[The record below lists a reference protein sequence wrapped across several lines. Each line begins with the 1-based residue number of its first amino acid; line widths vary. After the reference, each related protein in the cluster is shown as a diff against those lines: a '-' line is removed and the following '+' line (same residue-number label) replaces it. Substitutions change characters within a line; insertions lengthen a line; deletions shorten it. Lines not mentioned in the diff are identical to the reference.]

1 MLDPVKL
8 LGIVGLVGVV
18 AAWIPPTIRTIQNRS
33 TELPLS
39 FLSLAVVGNVCLTA
53 YSFINFEP
61 IYLCLNL
68 FASLQGC
75 INLFFKLFPRTT

>member
-1 MLDPVKL
+1 MFDPVRL

-18 AAWIPPTIRTIQNRS
+18 AAWIPPTVKTIRNRS
-33 TELPLS
+33 TELPLA
-39 FLSLAVVGNVCLTA
+39 FLVLAAIGNLCLTA

-61 IYLCLNL
+61 IYFSLNL

-75 INLFFKLFPRTT
+75 INLFFKLFPRPA